1 MAPFPLA
8 RKVAMSAHGQDN
20 FDSLSDDFVNKF
32 KPKQRDFIIEAFLQT
47 DFRICG
53 VQSPR
58 PFQIECAVAPD
69 LFNLFD
75 GVFVSGAQC
84 LGSCE

>member
-1 MAPFPLA
+1 
-8 RKVAMSAHGQDN
+8 MSAHGRDN

-47 DFRICG
+47 DFRTCG

-58 PFQIECAVAPD
+58 PFQIECAVGSG
-69 LFNLFD
+69 FD
-75 GVFVSGAQC
+75 MHSRMWHREDTRDGAARDVV
-84 LGSCE
+84 G